1 MASFLIHVTT
11 GPEDATKAALAF
23 LVAAAAL
30 KDGHGVKLFIA
41 GDGVSLFRPDVA
53 ASLEGRGT
61 GKLATHLQALKDG
74 NASFYLSGM
83 SAKARGLDESILA
96 EFRAEF
102 AMPDVLIRLAA
113 EADKVLC
120 Y

>member
-1 MASFLIHVTT
+1 MKRRNLV
-11 GPEDATKAALAF
+11 ATAAIAALT
-23 LVAAAAL
+23 AL
-30 KDGHGVKLFIA
+30 AGV
-41 GDGVSLFRPDVA
+41 
-53 ASLEGRGT
+53 
-61 GKLATHLQALKDG
+61 QAQAQEKVVNVYNWSD
-74 NASFYLSGM
+74 YI
-83 SAKARGLDESILA
+83 DESILA